1 MATVARGRSRSER
14 EGMIAC
20 LVKDSRALAPRA
32 AMREVVHGF
41 KQNDLLTYA
50 SAISF
55 QVFFALVPLALLS
68 LGLLG
73 TFGLTDWW
81 STDVAPTVKES
92 VSAPVYQ
99 VIDDT
104 VSKILSDR
112 QLFWVTLGAA
122 IAVWEVSGAMRATM
136 QVLNNVY
143 LVPETRTF
151 RQKLLQSITLSTLV
165 TLLLLFAAVTVKLG
179 PLTAR
184 AVFGEGTLVTVLS
197 FVASWGAA
205 IAVLF
210 VVVTLVVRYAP
221 DTRRPV
227 RWVSFGGLLVTVGWV
242 VMSLIYGAYISQLA
256 DYASIFGS
264 LAVVMVTMSYI
275 YLSAI
280 VFLTGVQLDSLIRN
294 KVDIRHEPEEEA
306 GPTLFV
312 AHSATGPVSSVQ
324 TTKLVERP

>member
-1 MATVARGRSRSER
+1 MGRGTRTER

-20 LVKDSRALAPRA
+20 LVKDSRALSPRL
-32 AMREVVHGF
+32 AMREVLAGF

-55 QVFFALVPLALLS
+55 QVVFALVPLALLA

-73 TFGLTDWW
+73 MFGLSEWW
-81 STDVAPTVKES
+81 SDDAARTVKEN
-92 VSAPVYQ
+92 VSPGVYQ

-104 VSKILSDR
+104 VRKILAER
-112 QLFWVTLGAA
+112 QLFWATLGAV

-136 QVLNNVY
+136 QVLNHVY
-143 LVPETRTF
+143 HVEESRTF

-165 TLLLLFAAVTVKLG
+165 TVLLLLAATAVKLG
-179 PLTAR
+179 PVAAR
-184 AVFGEGTLVTVLS
+184 GVFGEGALVTVLS
-197 FVASWGAA
+197 FLASWGAGIA
-205 IAVLF
+205 ILF
-210 VVVTLVVRYAP
+210 LVVTLVVRYAP
-221 DTRRPV
+221 DVRRPV
-227 RWVSFGGLLVTVGWV
+227 RWVNFGGLLVIVGWV
-242 VMSLIYGAYISQLA
+242 VMSLLYGAYISQVA

-294 KVDIRHEPEEEA
+294 KVDIRDEPEEEA
-306 GPTLFV
+306 GPTLYV
-312 AHSATGPVSSVQ
+312 AQSLTGPVSSVE